1 MVVNKLALSQATIKR
16 IPVYYRTVKALQ
28 QSGVKRVRSD
38 RLSKLVHIA
47 PATIRRD
54 FSNFG
59 DLGRSGYGYSVD
71 LLAEV
76 FGELLEVHSE
86 EQMLL
91 VGCGNLGRALL
102 TNNFRRNPD
111 LSIVMGFDTDPS
123 LIGTTIAGIP
133 IYNLATLSEKIRP
146 GMHTAIV
153 CVPSSAQASVISQ
166 LEANGITAI
175 LTFAPKPVPAQPGTK
190 IRYIDLTSELQAL
203 LFVDHQSKLVQEP
216 KTPLKQS

>member
-1 MVVNKLALSQATIKR
+1 MVVVSKQALSQATIKR
-16 IPVYYRTVKALQ
+16 IPVYYRTVKDLQ
-28 QSGVKRVRSD
+28 QTGVKRVRSD

-71 LLAEV
+71 LLAQV

-111 LSIVMGFDTDPS
+111 LTIVVGFDTDPQ
-123 LIGTTIAGIP
+123 LIETTIAGVP
-133 IYNLATLSEKIRP
+133 IFDLTTLAKNIRP

-153 CVPSSAQASVISQ
+153 CVPSSAQTSVINQ

-175 LTFAPKPVPAQPGTK
+175 LTFAPKPVPAKPTTT

-203 LFVDHQSKLVQEP
+203 LFVDHQKQVSRQVTEP
-216 KTPLKQS
+216 LR

>member
-1 MVVNKLALSQATIKR
+1 MVVVSKQALSQATIKR
-16 IPVYYRTVKALQ
+16 IPVYYRTVKDLQ
-28 QSGVKRVRSD
+28 QTGVKRVRSD

-71 LLAEV
+71 LLAQV

-111 LSIVMGFDTDPS
+111 LTIVVGFDTDPQ
-123 LIGTTIAGIP
+123 LIGTTIAGVP
-133 IYNLATLSEKIRP
+133 IFDLTTLAKNIRP

-153 CVPSSAQASVISQ
+153 CVPSSAQTSVINQ

-175 LTFAPKPVPAQPGTK
+175 LTFAPKPVPAKPTTT

-203 LFVDHQSKLVQEP
+203 LFVDHQKQVARQVMEP
-216 KTPLKQS
+216 LR

>member
-1 MVVNKLALSQATIKR
+1 MVVSKQALSQATIKR
-16 IPVYYRTVKALQ
+16 IPVYYRTVKDLQ
-28 QSGVKRVRSD
+28 QTGEKRVRSD

-71 LLAEV
+71 LLAQV

-86 EQMLL
+86 EQMAL

-111 LSIVMGFDTDPS
+111 LSITMGFDTDPQ
-123 LIGTTIAGIP
+123 LVGTTIAGVP
-133 IYNLATLSEKIRP
+133 IYDLAALAEKLRP
-146 GMHTAIV
+146 SMHTAIV
-153 CVPSSAQASVISQ
+153 CVPSSAQAAVVRQ
-166 LEANGITAI
+166 LEAQNVTAI
-175 LTFAPKPVPAQPGTK
+175 LTFAPKPVPAKPTTT

-203 LFVDHQSKLVQEP
+203 LFVDHQ
-216 KTPLKQS
+216 KQVKRVSQG